1 MDNENKRLSGKTV
14 AILIA
19 NGFEE
24 AEMTETQKALVADGA
39 TARLVSPE
47 NGLCNGWH
55 EGTWGHNFYVEVKVN
70 EVLPSQY
77 DGLLLPGGERSL
89 KTLLDNAHSRRIVK
103 GMVEANKAVGV
114 LSDGVELLAAVE
126 ALAGRTVTGAPQSRE
141 KAEQAGATWR
151 EEETVTD
158 GRLVTSVGGGDLTAF
173 IESFLE
179 AVEGSAAGERE
190 AA

>member
-1 MDNENKRLSGKTV
+1 MDNENKRLSGKSV
-14 AILIA
+14 AILVA

-24 AEMTETQKALVADGA
+24 AEMTGTQKALVAEGA
-39 TARLVSPE
+39 TARIVSPE

-89 KTLLDNAHSRRIVK
+89 KTLLENAHSRRIVK
-103 GMVEANKAVGV
+103 GMVDANKAVGV
-114 LSDGVELLAAVE
+114 LSDGVEALAAVE
-126 ALAGRTVTGAPQSRE
+126 AISGRTVTGASESRE
-141 KAEQAGATWR
+141 KVEQAGGIWSDGQA
-151 EEETVTD
+151 VTD
-158 GRLVTSVGGGDLTAF
+158 GRLVTSRGGEDLPAF
-173 IESFLE
+173 VEAFLE
-179 AVEGSAAGERE
+179 AVESGGASERE

>member
-39 TARLVSPE
+39 TARVVSPE

-103 GMVEANKAVGV
+103 GMIEANKAVGV
-114 LSDGVELLAAVE
+114 VSDGIELAAAVE
-126 ALAGRTVTGAPQSRE
+126 ALAGRTVTGAPDSRA
-141 KAEQAGATWR
+141 KVEQAGGVWGEGQA
-151 EEETVTD
+151 VTD
-158 GRLVTSVGGGDLTAF
+158 GRLITSAGGEDLPAF
-173 IESFLE
+173 IEAFLD
-179 AVEGSAAGERE
+179 AVENSVAGERE

>member
-39 TARLVSPE
+39 TARIVSPE

-103 GMVEANKAVGV
+103 GMVEGNKAVGV
-114 LSDGVELLAAVE
+114 LSDGVEVLAAVE
-126 ALAGRTVTGAPQSRE
+126 AISGRTVTGAPQSRE
-141 KAEQAGATWR
+141 KAEQAGATWG
-151 EEETVTD
+151 EGQTATD
-158 GRLVTSVGGGDLTAF
+158 GRLITSAGGEDLTAF
-173 IESFLE
+173 IEAFLE
-179 AVEGSAAGERE
+179 AVESSGAGERE